1 MSQPTT
7 ARRGVPSG
15 LGATRAWNLDEQRPC
30 SLHPGEH
37 GGAGCRGVPR
47 RQKQCGRVRD
57 LGEPAPGHFEDA
69 DLVGWTETVFY
80 RAEDAEVP
88 AALALERDHR
98 IDHMFD
104 DAGTGDL
111 AVLGDMPDKDHRRA
125 GCLRET
131 DQRLRRAAHLAD
143 RAGRRFDKLGPHR
156 LNGIDNDKGRALAM
170 GECRDNILDAR
181 LGGEF
186 DRRRRKAKPQGA
198 QADLI
203 DRLLA
208 GNIDDAP
215 ALSRQARRRP
225 E

>member
-1 MSQPTT
+1 MSYWPSFDAGVRFENGENHGEPRIVPADDRA
-7 ARRGVPSG
+7 ARRAEG
-15 LGATRAWNLDEQRPC
+15 TRRDKSLDLDEQRPC

-57 LGEPAPGHFEDA
+57 LGESAPGHFEDA
-69 DLVGWTETVFY
+69 DLVGWAEAVFY

-88 AALALERDHR
+88 PALALEGYDR

-111 AVLGDMPDKDHRRA
+111 AVFCDMPNKDHCRA

-143 RAGRRFDKLGPHR
+143 RARRRFD
-156 LNGIDNDKGRALAM
+156 RARSTSS
-170 GECRDNILDAR
+170 EWNR
-181 LGGEF
+181 
-186 DRRRRKAKPQGA
+186 
-198 QADLI
+198 
-203 DRLLA
+203 
-208 GNIDDAP
+208 
-215 ALSRQARRRP
+215 
-225 E
+225 